1 MFFTGLL
8 TTHRTWLESVCDMPG
23 CDVTSFM
30 ELMRKALRYIVSFS
44 ELPEDSIFKMCVEF
58 WHFFTEYLKSS
69 EKNKMTMTQ
78 QTLIYTFQQSPTL
91 NSYTYP
97 MVLSEVRKIIISRM
111 AKPQEVFWGIIDLNL
126 LAFYYLTSHLLCTYR
141 DFLPF
146 SQKKNK
152 FCRCWL

>member
-1 MFFTGLL
+1 
-8 TTHRTWLESVCDMPG
+8 
-23 CDVTSFM
+23 
-30 ELMRKALRYIVSFS
+30 
-44 ELPEDSIFKMCVEF
+44 
-58 WHFFTEYLKSS
+58 
-69 EKNKMTMTQ
+69 MTQ

-152 FCRCWL
+152 FCRC